1 MVRADAIVSN
11 VWRANSRA
19 TPTSHLGLPAPSWVL
34 LPWVWSAGCLGKPLG
49 LRGVQEC
56 FRPGLWTELKC
67 GASRN
72 RADPLPLSSSLA
84 QKEGPLSFYP
94 ALNTS
99 TATLPFISPMEVG
112 KGLSRRY
119 HLRLALKKQ
128 VSRVSSPQPR
138 TPVLHSAFILHIPP
152 LVLNSNIII
161 QRLFQS
167 NLHNSLHRKILLS
180 CFTDKETETQI
191 G

>member
-19 TPTSHLGLPAPSWVL
+19 TPTSHLGLPVPSWVL

-128 VSRVSSPQPR
+128 VSRVSSPQPL
-138 TPVLHSAFILHIPP
+138 PSLFIVPSFSTYPSSTLFKYYY
-152 LVLNSNIII
+152 SNIISE
-161 QRLFQS
+161 QS
-167 NLHNSLHRKILLS
+167 PQQSA
-180 CFTDKETETQI
+180 
-191 G
+191 